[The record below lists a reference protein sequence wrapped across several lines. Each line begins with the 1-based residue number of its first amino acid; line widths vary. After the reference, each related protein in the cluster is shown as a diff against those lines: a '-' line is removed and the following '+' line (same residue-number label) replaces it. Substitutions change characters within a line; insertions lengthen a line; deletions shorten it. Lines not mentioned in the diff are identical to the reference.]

1 MQRFTKIFL
10 MVVAMGL
17 IWAISPH
24 AKAQNPPKI
33 GYIELSKIFDE
44 YRKTQ
49 DSSKA
54 LDEERKEKQAEMEK
68 MVAGLNRLKDELGL
82 LSEAGK
88 KKKQAEIDEKT
99 KKLSEFERESRVELG
114 SKRNAMMREILEE
127 IDGVISEYGKAK
139 NYDLILDDRF
149 LLYHNESMDLTNET
163 IKILNS
169 KYKGKAE

>member
-10 MVVAMGL
+10 MVVAISL
-17 IWAISPH
+17 ICAITPY
-24 AKAQNPPKI
+24 AKAQNPLKI

-44 YRKTQ
+44 YKKTQ
-49 DSSKA
+49 DSSRA

-68 MVAGLNRLKDELGL
+68 MVAELNRLKDELEL
-82 LSEAGK
+82 LSEAGR

-99 KKLSEFERESRVELG
+99 RKLSEFERESRIEIG
-114 SKRNAMMREILEE
+114 SKRSTMMRDILQE
-127 IDGVISEYGKAK
+127 IDGVIEEYGKTK

-149 LLYHNESMDLTNET
+149 LLYSDGSMDLTDET

-169 KYKGKAE
+169 KYKGR